1 MVGAWE
7 QGVCVPFL
15 LSEAPAGLQEER
27 GIVLRALSDAV
38 GSSQGGGHVP
48 SLRDMGMKGRG
59 AYWV

>member
-1 MVGAWE
+1 M
-7 QGVCVPFL
+7 CVPFL